1 MKELI
6 IKVLMVEPLNHPKEI
21 YIINNQDVFS
31 ILVSMDNY
39 YISDAKLTY
48 LDENVA
54 IIHNEEAELLNLKGN
69 RRIDDKI
76 IAGTFLVVGIN
87 DTGIITSLTDEIL
100 EKYKKIFWN
109 IEVYSDKEVSK
120 SYWNSIERLI
130 NSFE

>member
-6 IKVLMVEPLNHPKEI
+6 IKALMVEPLNHPKEI

-76 IAGTFLVVGIN
+76 IAGTFFVVGIN
-87 DTGIITSLTDEIL
+87 DTGIITSLTDEML
-100 EKYKKIFWN
+100 EKYKKTFWN

-120 SYWNSIERLI
+120 SYWNGIERLI